1 MRATRDTPGL
11 ERLTGTTISSVL
23 AARKTASAT
32 CELWS
37 KMDTPRFRRRR
48 EYILAWEL
56 IRSHEGAK
64 RIREWYEGILESRG
78 FRDYAGRRI

>member
-1 MRATRDTPGL
+1 MQKS
-11 ERLTGTTISSVL
+11 ENYVL
-23 AARKTASAT
+23 ASGG
-32 CELWS
+32 
-37 KMDTPRFRRRR
+37 
-48 EYILAWEL
+48 